1 MLATEK
7 QGIRHLLQI
16 SMPYLIFSF
25 VYSILVL
32 FIEERLGDTI
42 YKVPGQRSVF
52 GLAVAFF
59 LGFRMNS
66 AYDRWWKQEKYLV
79 N

>member
-32 FIEERLGDTI
+32 FIAERLGDTI
-42 YKVPGQRSVF
+42 YKVPGQIGSVF
-52 GLAVAFF
+52 GLAVVFF

-66 AYDRWWKQEKYLV
+66 A
-79 N
+79 